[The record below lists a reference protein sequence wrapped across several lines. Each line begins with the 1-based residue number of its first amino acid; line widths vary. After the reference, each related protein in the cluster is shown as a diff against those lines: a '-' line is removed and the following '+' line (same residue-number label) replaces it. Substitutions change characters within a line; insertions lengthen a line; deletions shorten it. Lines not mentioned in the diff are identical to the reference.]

1 MSRMDS
7 ERVYPA
13 IVASPGLVLGPL
25 YVDAVRSVQTAA
37 RSSPAEEQA
46 RLEAA
51 AVTAR
56 QQLEALAGG
65 QDADA
70 VEVLEFQI
78 ELLGDPELIAPAGAA
93 IAEGAAA
100 AEAWTAAIG
109 GLIAEYDSEEDD
121 YFRARAADL
130 RDLKDRVL
138 RALADEGSAAAD
150 RAAPDSIGIYV
161 AEELAPSRFLEIDWT
176 RFRGAALT
184 GGSTA
189 GHVAILARARGVP
202 MLIGLEAPLSALGSG
217 TAAVLDAEQGRLVVA
232 PEAGHLARYQARAA
246 EREIEI
252 ERERALLPNPAL
264 TAGGERVQLLVNIDD
279 PAVIDALDPAH
290 CDGIGLTRTEL
301 QFYGLAERHGALPD
315 EDMQVQLYRRILT
328 WASGRPV
335 TIRTLDAG
343 GDKPL
348 DGLTLKGETNPFL
361 GVRGLRLSLAHPEV
375 FLLQLRALARA
386 AADCE
391 SPLKVMLPM
400 VTAPWE
406 MAEARRLLEE
416 ALAALRV
423 SGVPAARPA
432 LGMMVEV
439 PAAALG
445 IGRFDADFFSI
456 GSNDLIQY
464 VTATNREEKALGRLY
479 DPLDPGVLELIRRV
493 AAHGRDSGREV
504 SLCGDMASDPRCI
517 PALLDAGLRVLSVAP
532 AALGRT
538 KAAIAAWGGKG

>member
-1 MSRMDS
+1 MSRMAS

-13 IVASPGLVLGPL
+13 IVASPGIALGPL
-25 YVDAVRSVQTAA
+25 YVDVSQAAETTA
-37 RSSPAEEQA
+37 RRSPAEEQA

-51 AVTAR
+51 TITAR
-56 QQLEALAGG
+56 TQLEALAGH
-65 QDADA
+65 QPADA
-70 VEVLEFQI
+70 AEVLEFQI
-78 ELLGDPELIAPAGAA
+78 ELLGDPELVAPAKLA

-100 AEAWTAAIG
+100 AAAWSETIG
-109 GLIAEYDSEEDD
+109 ALIAEYESEADD

-138 RALADEGSAAAD
+138 RALAGEGGTALAAES
-150 RAAPDSIGIYV
+150 DSTGIYV

-184 GGSTA
+184 GGNTA

-202 MLIGLEAPLSALGSG
+202 LLIGLEAPLSALGNG

-232 PEAGHLARYQARAA
+232 PEAGQLARYQTRAAERAA
-246 EREIEI
+246 ERE
-252 ERERALLPNPAL
+252 RERVLLPKPAL

-279 PAVIDALDPAH
+279 PAVIEVLDPAH
-290 CDGIGLTRTEL
+290 CDGVGLTRTEL
-301 QFYGLAERHGALPD
+301 QFYSLAERGGGLPD
-315 EDMQVQLYRRILT
+315 EEAQLRFYRRLLD
-328 WASGRPV
+328 WAQGRPV

-348 DGLTLKGETNPFL
+348 DGLTLRGETNPFL

-386 AADCE
+386 AAASE
-391 SPLKVMLPM
+391 GKLKVMLPM

-406 MAEARRLLEE
+406 MTEARRLLEE

-423 SGVPAARPA
+423 SGIPAARPA

-445 IGRFDADFFSI
+445 IERFDADFFSI

-493 AAHGRDSGREV
+493 AAHGRDAGREI

-517 PALLDAGLRVLSVAP
+517 PALLEAGLRVLSVSP
-532 AALGRT
+532 TALGRT
-538 KAAIAAWGGKG
+538 KAAIAEWGKRG

>member
-1 MSRMDS
+1 MAS

-13 IVASPGLVLGPL
+13 IVASPGIALGPL
-25 YVDAVRSVQTAA
+25 YVDVSQAAETTA
-37 RSSPAEEQA
+37 RRSPAEEQA

-51 AVTAR
+51 TITAR
-56 QQLEALAGG
+56 TQLEALAGH
-65 QDADA
+65 QPADA
-70 VEVLEFQI
+70 AEVLEFQI
-78 ELLGDPELIAPAGAA
+78 ELLGDPELVAPAKLA

-100 AEAWTAAIG
+100 AAAWSETIG
-109 GLIAEYDSEEDD
+109 ALIAEYESEADD

-138 RALADEGSAAAD
+138 RALAGEGGTALAAES
-150 RAAPDSIGIYV
+150 DSTGIYV

-184 GGSTA
+184 GGNTA

-202 MLIGLEAPLSALGSG
+202 LLIGLEAPLSALGNG

-232 PEAGHLARYQARAA
+232 PEAGQLARYQTRAAERAA
-246 EREIEI
+246 ERE
-252 ERERALLPNPAL
+252 RERVLLPKPAL

-279 PAVIDALDPAH
+279 PAVIEVLDPAH
-290 CDGIGLTRTEL
+290 CDGVGLTRTEL
-301 QFYGLAERHGALPD
+301 QFYSLAERGGGLPD
-315 EDMQVQLYRRILT
+315 EEAQLRFYRRLLD
-328 WASGRPV
+328 WAQGRPV
-335 TIRTLDAG
+335 TIRPLDAG

-348 DGLTLKGETNPFL
+348 DGLTLRGETNPFL

-386 AADCE
+386 AAASE
-391 SPLKVMLPM
+391 GKLKVMLPM

-406 MAEARRLLEE
+406 MTEARRLLEE

-423 SGVPAARPA
+423 SGIPAARPA

-445 IGRFDADFFSI
+445 IERFDADFFSI

-493 AAHGRDSGREV
+493 AAHGRDAGREI

-517 PALLDAGLRVLSVAP
+517 PALLEAGLRVLSVSP
-532 AALGRT
+532 TALGRT
-538 KAAIAAWGGKG
+538 KAAIAEWGKRG